1 MDSAVFSVAETA
13 AYLKADEAFVR
24 RLIRDQAI
32 PFVRLGPRKV
42 VVPRR
47 ALDDWLYAEATQNQK
62 NPGTPALGLVA
73 DQSG

>member
-1 MDSAVFSVAETA
+1 MDNAVLSVAEVA

-24 RLIRDQAI
+24 RLIRDQII
-32 PFVRLGPRKV
+32 PYVRLGPRKV

-47 ALDDWLYAEATQNQK
+47 ALDDWLYSEAIQNQ

-73 DQSG
+73 DQPG